1 VGLFQWISTKRK
13 IAQLEFE
20 VEALKRTWIQV
31 QQDWD
36 ATSARVTKVL
46 RRIATA
52 EAKRVQAE
60 DRDEVVEEQQPTL
73 PLTTLTTSPD
83 RAQRIR
89 DQLAAKGR

>member
-20 VEALKRTWIQV
+20 VEALKRSWIQV

-52 EAKRVQAE
+52 EAKRAQAE
-60 DRDEVVEEQQPTL
+60 EVEVEEQPTL